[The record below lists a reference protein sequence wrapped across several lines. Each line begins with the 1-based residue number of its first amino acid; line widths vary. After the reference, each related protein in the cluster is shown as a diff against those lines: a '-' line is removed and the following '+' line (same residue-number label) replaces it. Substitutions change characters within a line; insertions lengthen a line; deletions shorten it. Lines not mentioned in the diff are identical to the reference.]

1 MCYFSRPYSTSANAI
16 SSVMSDTH
24 VPTASNMVSHV
35 VTWFRPNNIVHQH
48 PAHPQRRS
56 RGRTFSH
63 RHIHIPV
70 SQAPTPQGDFL
81 GNLADSDDA
90 VESPNRFDLLGILPR
105 SNHDAP
111 AIYEDWGMIAE
122 LMHHYCAVTC
132 NTLTRRED
140 VRHVWRV
147 IIPTEGYANKYVMN
161 GVLAIAAIH
170 RAYLY
175 PAQKDKYTNASAY
188 HLAAGLKEFRELIS
202 SPIDR
207 DNWQPVF
214 CFSSMICMHIST
226 ATIRLNADRSP
237 SPLSNMIEI
246 FASVKGFQAVMKP
259 ISALSSENTTCSH
272 GEFGLDRG

>member
-1 MCYFSRPYSTSANAI
+1 MVPTEQYSTPTSSASPVSQSRAPI
-16 SSVMSDTH
+16 PPPSS
-24 VPTASNMVSHV
+24 
-35 VTWFRPNNIVHQH
+35 H
-48 PAHPQRRS
+48 PHS
-56 RGRTFSH
+56 
-63 RHIHIPV
+63 V

-81 GNLADSDDA
+81 RTLANSDDA
-90 VESPNRFDLLGILPR
+90 VESPNKFDLLGILPR

-111 AIYEDWGMIAE
+111 VIYEDWGMIAE
-122 LMHHYCAVTC
+122 LMHHYTAVTC
-132 NTLTRRED
+132 NTITRRED

-175 PAQKDKYTNASAY
+175 PAQKDKYTKASAY

-226 ATIRLNADRSP
+226 ATIRLHADRPP
-237 SPLSNMIEI
+237 SPLSDMIEI

-259 ISALSSENTTCSH
+259 FLRSLQKTQLAPMVNSVWIEDEPSIP
-272 GEFGLDRG
+272 R